1 MDTGNGKIRLD
12 RFQEGQLCGARD
24 RASLELPLTSNGCRV
39 KDVAAESRLRLKV
52 TALSAVELDRP
63 TELRLAGN
71 APLNCGFGER
81 GGP

>member
-12 RFQEGQLCGARD
+12 RFQEGQLWAVRD
-24 RASLELPLTSNGCRV
+24 RASLELPLTSSGYRV
-39 KDVAAESRLRLKV
+39 KDVAAESRLRLNP
-52 TALSAVELDRP
+52 TALKAVGLDRP